1 MSNKH
6 LKNHKNTSS
15 SILILAFFLTCSQL
29 FAQKISTDTLSR
41 VGYAYSQDDTSKL
54 VFIEH
59 SKYLIKDNEIVWS
72 SSQFTVDG
80 KQVATKLYSF
90 ENGNVKYVY
99 QFKDGYNETA
109 IKNGNSY
116 DCYVTKKHGEK
127 HTKRSIQNN
136 NLLRIDEGVISTI
149 LKHKKTLDAGERVP
163 IKIMVVERGDYFEF
177 LLELV
182 TIHNSNTATYTL
194 FPNNFLLR
202 AFVPD
207 FYFTIQNGQLKKV
220 IGMSKVGR
228 QLDEPEVLIKF
239 K

>member
-1 MSNKH
+1 LSC
-6 LKNHKNTSS
+6 T
-15 SILILAFFLTCSQL
+15 QL
-29 FAQKISTDTLSR
+29 FAQKIPTDTLSR

-72 SSQFTVDG
+72 SSKFTVDG
-80 KQVATKLYSF
+80 KVVATKLYRF
-90 ENGNVKYVY
+90 DNGDVKYVY

-109 IKNGNSY
+109 IKNGPVY
-116 DCYVTKKHGEK
+116 DCYVTEKHGDLPSK
-127 HTKRSIQNN
+127 KSIKNSS
-136 NLLRIDEGVISTI
+136 LLRIDEGVISTI
-149 LKHKKTLDAGERVP
+149 LKHKKTLDSGERIP
-163 IKIMVVERGDYFEF
+163 IKIMVVERGDYYEF

-182 TIHNSNTATYTL
+182 TIHNSNTTTYTL

-207 FYFTIQNGQLKKV
+207 FYFTLQNGQLKKV